1 MEGLR
6 EQIVSCLAR
15 RCLLFIGCPSFRVCT
30 CKKKKTFPP
39 LHNSE
44 TRKGSC
50 NKQVEK
56 EKRELARQY
65 GMVRSEV
72 SGGEIAEEL
81 EKERRSFQLSM
92 CEYLIKV
99 NEIKTKRGVDLLQN
113 LIKHYHIQMTK
124 CGAVLSCAQVKQ
136 RQEEEKRQLCA
147 IRDQLRPVVHTE
159 QDSLP
164 KQVYSM
170 HQLLG
175 DKQYGTERTGFLY
188 KKSDG

>member
-1 MEGLR
+1 MKEV
-6 EQIVSCLAR
+6 IFCLTALTSLN
-15 RCLLFIGCPSFRVCT
+15 CACVFS
-30 CKKKKTFPP
+30 
-39 LHNSE
+39 
-44 TRKGSC
+44 
-50 NKQVEK
+50 KQVEK

-113 LIKHYHIQMTK
+113 LIKHYHSQNK
-124 CGAVLSCAQVKQ
+124 
-136 RQEEEKRQLCA
+136 
-147 IRDQLRPVVHTE
+147 PVVHTE

-175 DKQYGTERTGFLY
+175 DKQYGTERAGFLY

>member
-1 MEGLR
+1 MKKIFKLK
-6 EQIVSCLAR
+6 SSNC
-15 RCLLFIGCPSFRVCT
+15 VC
-30 CKKKKTFPP
+30 
-39 LHNSE
+39 S
-44 TRKGSC
+44 
-50 NKQVEK
+50 KQVEK

-92 CEYLIKV
+92 CEYLIRV

-113 LIKHYHIQMTK
+113 LIKHYHSHNNFLQESLQ
-124 CGAVLSCAQVKQ
+124 VSCLCVQVKQ
-136 RQEEEKRQLCA
+136 RQDEEKRQLCTL
-147 IRDQLRPVVHTE
+147 RDQLRPV
-159 QDSLP
+159 DSLP
-164 KQVYSM
+164 KQVYNM

>member
-1 MEGLR
+1 M
-6 EQIVSCLAR
+6 
-15 RCLLFIGCPSFRVCT
+15 
-30 CKKKKTFPP
+30 KKAAKAKYTSGQGTHPKIYR
-39 LHNSE
+39 H
-44 TRKGSC
+44 TH
-50 NKQVEK
+50 VEK

-92 CEYLIKV
+92 CEYLIRV

-113 LIKHYHIQMTK
+113 LIKHYHTLQ
-124 CGAVLSCAQVKQ
+124 VSCLCVQVKQ
-136 RQEEEKRQLCA
+136 RQDEEKRQLCTL
-147 IRDQLRPVVHTE
+147 RDQLRPV
-159 QDSLP
+159 DSLP
-164 KQVYSM
+164 KQVYNM

>member
-1 MEGLR
+1 M
-6 EQIVSCLAR
+6 
-15 RCLLFIGCPSFRVCT
+15 
-30 CKKKKTFPP
+30 KKAAKAKYTSGQGT
-39 LHNSE
+39 H
-44 TRKGSC
+44 THTHTHTHT
-50 NKQVEK
+50 KQVEK

-81 EKERRSFQLSM
+81 EKERRTFQLSM

-113 LIKHYHIQMTK
+113 LIKHFHSHNKYTHTK
-124 CGAVLSCAQVKQ
+124 TKHTLVQGVGPFSEKHARACLLRVRPSVYVRVCVQVKQ
-136 RQEEEKRQLCA
+136 RQEEEKRQLVSL
-147 IRDQLRPVVHTE
+147 RDQLRPV
-159 QDSLP
+159 DSLP
-164 KQVYSM
+164 KPVYSM

>member
-1 MEGLR
+1 M
-6 EQIVSCLAR
+6 
-15 RCLLFIGCPSFRVCT
+15 
-30 CKKKKTFPP
+30 KKAAKAKYA
-39 LHNSE
+39 S
-44 TRKGSC
+44 G
-50 NKQVEK
+50 KQVEK

-113 LIKHYHIQMTK
+113 LIKHYHSQNK
-124 CGAVLSCAQVKQ
+124 
-136 RQEEEKRQLCA
+136 
-147 IRDQLRPVVHTE
+147 PV
-159 QDSLP
+159 DSLP